1 MSRTSLVSFCRYNRR
16 RADVAVNGSL
26 TTTTTGM
33 ATHSIL
39 MDALTC
45 TAGYFYYGF
54 LSLAGYFSGGVWK
67 VAK

>member
-1 MSRTSLVSFCRYNRR
+1 M
-16 RADVAVNGSL
+16 AVNGSL